1 ILLNNINS
9 NNNVVQRE
17 LNFEVLIESVERK
30 DPRVIILMALGA
42 LPSQDY
48 PGHFNDL
55 ASDKHLINVSAR
67 SCCYSL

>member
-1 ILLNNINS
+1 MDILLNNINS

-55 ASDKHLINVSAR
+55 ASDIQLFKRDSRVI
-67 SCCYSL
+67 Y